1 MADIGKILVRFASD
15 TSGVKRGV
23 AESKKEI
30 SSFGKSVKKV
40 ATSIGGYMA
49 AAFSVQVVANFV
61 KEAIK
66 LAGELE
72 GVESAFNR
80 LNNPTLLSNLREA
93 TRGTVTDLELMK
105 QAVRA
110 DNFKVPL
117 EKLAS
122 FFEFA
127 TKRSIQTGES
137 VDYLVNSIID
147 GIGRKSTLV
156 MDNLGISATELQG
169 EIGRVGDFGVAAGN
183 IIERELTKMGD
194 VADTTSIKVSQLAT
208 EWKNFVAD
216 AGKEL
221 KPLGRAVA
229 SAGSLLIQSVRET
242 MKEQRGLFWMFREA
256 NDIIEKNNKQ
266 YLAAQEAEKKAAK
279 DANEAQKEKIVT
291 IETLKLKLE
300 DLEIQQ
306 LNASESELTA
316 INQSIKAVND
326 KIKEYKNLG
335 VEVDDITKKTRGLAE
350 MTKMT
355 SVTDTES
362 IINRINELRTLIKV
376 AEETN
381 NITLAQGWIEQMN
394 ELNKSVEGAVKQFE
408 KIPTVVKSIDDATSA
423 TSNLKVQFTQ
433 VAEEA
438 KEADYILT
446 TLTSNMIR
454 DFDSIMEGSKSMADA
469 FVGSMRRII
478 KAIIAAGVAKAVE
491 GTLATFSWTGPGAI
505 AMAAGVGAAAAA
517 LFDSMIPEFSSSN
530 TTPSFA
536 QSSSSSG
543 IPNGSSSSYANNNNS
558 TMKLA
563 PVRIDN
569 RYIYMAWEQENKARG
584 RT

>member
-1 MADIGKILVRFASD
+1 
-15 TSGVKRGV
+15 
-23 AESKKEI
+23 
-30 SSFGKSVKKV
+30 
-40 ATSIGGYMA
+40 
-49 AAFSVQVVANFV
+49 
-61 KEAIK
+61 
-66 LAGELE
+66 
-72 GVESAFNR
+72 
-80 LNNPTLLSNLREA
+80 
-93 TRGTVTDLELMK
+93 
-105 QAVRA
+105 
-110 DNFKVPL
+110 
-117 EKLAS
+117 
-122 FFEFA
+122 
-127 TKRSIQTGES
+127 
-137 VDYLVNSIID
+137 
-147 GIGRKSTLV
+147 
-156 MDNLGISATELQG
+156 
-169 EIGRVGDFGVAAGN
+169 
-183 IIERELTKMGD
+183 
-194 VADTTSIKVSQLAT
+194 
-208 EWKNFVAD
+208 
-216 AGKEL
+216 
-221 KPLGRAVA
+221 
-229 SAGSLLIQSVRET
+229 
-242 MKEQRGLFWMFREA
+242 
-256 NDIIEKNNKQ
+256 
-266 YLAAQEAEKKAAK
+266 
-279 DANEAQKEKIVT
+279 
-291 IETLKLKLE
+291 
-300 DLEIQQ
+300 
-306 LNASESELTA
+306 
-316 INQSIKAVND
+316 
-326 KIKEYKNLG
+326 
-335 VEVDDITKKTRGLAE
+335 